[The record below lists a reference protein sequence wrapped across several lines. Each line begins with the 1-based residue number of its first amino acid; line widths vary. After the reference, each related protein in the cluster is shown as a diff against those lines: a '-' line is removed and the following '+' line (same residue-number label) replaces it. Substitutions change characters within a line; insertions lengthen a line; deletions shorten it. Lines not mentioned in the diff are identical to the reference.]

1 MMKYACLGNLVSEIS
16 AGGYKL
22 QPICGADF

>member
-1 MMKYACLGNLVSEIS
+1 MMKYSCLGNLISEIS

-22 QPICGADF
+22 QPNRGVDF

>member
-1 MMKYACLGNLVSEIS
+1 MMKYDCLGNLIPDIS

-22 QPICGADF
+22 QPICGANF